1 MSFRASN
8 GLELKE
14 ERDLNGGPVITILLG
29 ALFLGGHLSRIQWT
43 GCLVVL
49 MVITFMEYRKLI
61 KEKHHMLYKRRTF
74 LITLNVIKRVFLIF
88 KEVGGENAADFA
100 CRG

>member
-1 MSFRASN
+1 MKTAAGYSVDIAFSP
-8 GLELKE
+8 GT
-14 ERDLNGGPVITILLG
+14 GPYNSAG
-29 ALFLGGHLSRIQWT
+29 RLFLGGHFSRIQWT

-61 KEKHHMLYKRRTF
+61 KKKHNMVYKRRTF

-88 KEVGGENAADFA
+88 KEVGEENAADFA
-100 CRG
+100 CGG